1 MRIVI
6 SAVAALAACAAPA
19 AQTGGDAT
27 VKVVTEQVFPALD
40 GAGLK
45 LTVLEVSY
53 APGGASQPHRHPC
66 PVVGYILEGELRTQV
81 EGGPVTVYKPGETF
95 YEPPNG
101 VHQVSAN
108 ASTTTPVRF
117 LAQFLC
123 DRPTPLTTPA
133 DTTASAPR
141 QETQ

>member
-1 MRIVI
+1 MRII
-6 SAVAALAACAAPA
+6 ITAVAAVTACAAPA
-19 AQTGGDAT
+19 AQSGGDAA
-27 VKVVTEQVFPALD
+27 VKVVTEQAFPALD
-40 GAGLK
+40 GAALK

-53 APGGASQPHRHPC
+53 APGGESRPHRHPC

-81 EGGPVTVYKPGETF
+81 EGGPIAVYKAGDTF

-108 ASTTTPVRF
+108 ASTTAPVRF

-123 DRPTPLTTPA
+123 DRPTPLTTPV
-133 DTTASAPR
+133 DSTP
-141 QETQ
+141 

>member
-1 MRIVI
+1 MRKVFT
-6 SAVAALAACAAPA
+6 AVAALAACSTPA
-19 AQTGGDAT
+19 GKTGGDAD
-27 VKVVTEQVFPALD
+27 VKVVTEQTFPALD

-53 APGGASQPHRHPC
+53 APGGESRPHRHPC

-81 EGGPVTVYKPGETF
+81 EDGPVTVYKAGDTF

-108 ASTTTPVRF
+108 ASTTAPVRF

-123 DRPTPLTTPA
+123 DRPTPLTTPV
-133 DTTASAPR
+133 DSTP
-141 QETQ
+141 